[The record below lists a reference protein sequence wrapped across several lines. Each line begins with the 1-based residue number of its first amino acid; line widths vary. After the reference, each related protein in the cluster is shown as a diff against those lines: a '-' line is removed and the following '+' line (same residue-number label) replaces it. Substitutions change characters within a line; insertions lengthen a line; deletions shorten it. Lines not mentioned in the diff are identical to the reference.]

1 MIKTNLAV
9 LLAERGLKIADVYE
23 ATGISK
29 TTLMAISENSGKG
42 IQYDTVDK
50 LCNFLEV
57 EPKDFFV
64 YSPYMIS
71 FSELKYDYSYGVYVD
86 CTLKNG
92 EYEKIQ
98 SLQLEF
104 NNADNLKD
112 TFDILR
118 DKNLSKY
125 DFVLSIEAN
134 LEGFYTSLPIQL
146 KRDFRMNLIKNVLY
160 AISHA
165 NLPGNPNSYF
175 GIDDELDFIE
185 KVQKIDKGNL
195 NSFIYLNLENTDNR
209 HIYLECTVKATKGNL
224 TLDWFHWITME
235 IFWGIFNMKKGLTI
249 AVSVMAA
256 LSLAACGNNKQSDE
270 LKKLR
275 AEHSSL
281 VKQSKQDSHKH
292 KQKKH
297 STKSKQET
305 KQSASKSN
313 ADSQSSANKQSN
325 QQGQNKPANGGQQA
339 TTQANNSGASNNN
352 ASSANQ
358 TNAANNLEWDGTRR
372 RDSFKSD
379 ADFQRYNAW
388 HQGYNYD
395 PNTGN
400 MTPLDQQQLN
410 QMRQEMNKDGGQSFQ

>member
-256 LSLAACGNNKQSDE
+256 LSLAACG
-270 LKKLR
+270 
-275 AEHSSL
+275 SSSA
-281 VKQSKQDSHKH
+281 KSSGASSASSAKTTSHKTKHH
-292 KQKKH
+292 KKAADKKKAA
-297 STKSKQET
+297 KSSSSSAA
-305 KQSASKSN
+305 SAS
-313 ADSQSSANKQSN
+313 SN
-325 QQGQNKPANGGQQA
+325 QGQQAQTATSQQGGQQA
-339 TTQANNSGASNNN
+339 TQQGGRQLTQGEINRMRG
-352 ASSANQ
+352 
-358 TNAANNLEWDGTRR
+358 
-372 RDSFKSD
+372 
-379 ADFQRYNAW
+379 
-388 HQGYNYD
+388 YD
-395 PNTGN
+395 PNGN
-400 MTPLDQQQLN
+400 PLLPGQDHAAGSNPDGTPDAWVQGQIDWAKQNGYLN
-410 QMRQEMNKDGGQSFQ
+410 PDGSPTQKEIDLENQFNQDNDY